1 MPRVFGQSVSPELT
15 IPKKETEMSRIVYVN
30 GEYLPEED
38 AKISVFDR
46 GFLFADGVYE
56 VSAVIGG
63 KLVDNEAHMARL
75 QRSMNELKI
84 TPPASADEITAI
96 MEEMVAR
103 NDIDEGLVYLQVTRG
118 AADRDFAFPTDATPS
133 LIMFTQKKTLS
144 ENPTAEKGI
153 SVITVPDIRWKR
165 RDIKTV
171 GLLPASMAKQAALDA
186 GAGDA
191 WFVEDGVVNEG
202 SSNNA
207 FIVTDDGKI
216 VTRHL
221 GNEILH
227 GITRKAVM
235 ELARRENLEIEERP
249 FTPEE
254 AAEARE
260 AFSTSASAFVMPVIK
275 IDGHI
280 LGNGVPGPVTEKLRK
295 LYIEMA
301 KAG

>member
-1 MPRVFGQSVSPELT
+1 
-15 IPKKETEMSRIVYVN
+15 MSRIVYVN

-56 VSAVIGG
+56 VSAVIDG
-63 KLVDNEAHMARL
+63 KLIDNEAHLARL
-75 QRSMNELKI
+75 KRSMSELKM
-84 TPPASADEITAI
+84 TPPATGDEIIAI
-96 MEEMVAR
+96 MEQMVER
-103 NDIDEGLVYLQVTRG
+103 NGIDEGLVYLQVTRG
-118 AADRDFAFPTDATPS
+118 AADRDFAMPTDATPS
-133 LIMFTQKKTLS
+133 LVMFTQKKTLTK
-144 ENPTAEKGI
+144 NPVADKGI

-171 GLLPASMAKQAALDA
+171 ALLPASLAKQAALDA
-186 GAGDA
+186 GANDA
-191 WFVEDGVVNEG
+191 WFVEDGFVNEG

-207 FIVTDDGKI
+207 FIVTEDGKI
-216 VTRHL
+216 ITRHL

-235 ELARRENLEIEERP
+235 ELAKRENLEIEERP

-254 AAEARE
+254 AYDARE

-275 IDGHI
+275 IDDHT
-280 LGNGVPGPVTEKLRK
+280 LGNGVPGPVTDKLRK

>member
-1 MPRVFGQSVSPELT
+1 
-15 IPKKETEMSRIVYVN
+15 MSRIVYVN

-56 VSAVIGG
+56 VSAVING
-63 KLVDNEAHMARL
+63 KLVDNDAHMARL
-75 QRSMNELKI
+75 SRSLGELKL
-84 TPPASADEITAI
+84 TPPASTDEIAEI
-96 MEEMVAR
+96 MQEMVKR

-118 AADRDFAFPTDATPS
+118 AADRDFAFPKDATPS
-133 LIMFTQKKTLS
+133 LVMFTQKKKLLDT
-144 ENPTAEKGI
+144 PAAKTGVA
-153 SVITVPDIRWKR
+153 VMTVPDIRWKR

-186 GAGDA
+186 GVNDA
-191 WFVEDGVVNEG
+191 WFVEDGFVNEG
-202 SSNNA
+202 TSNNA
-207 FIVTDDGKI
+207 FIVTESGKI
-216 VTRHL
+216 ITRHL

-235 ELARRENLEIEERP
+235 ELVKRENLEIEERP

-254 AAEARE
+254 AYEARE
-260 AFSTSASAFVMPVIK
+260 AFVTSASAFVMPVIK
-275 IDGHI
+275 IDGHV
-280 LGNGVPGPVTEKLRK
+280 LGNGVPGPVVEKLRQ

-301 KAG
+301 KEG

>member
-1 MPRVFGQSVSPELT
+1 
-15 IPKKETEMSRIVYVN
+15 MSRIVYVN

-63 KLVDNEAHMARL
+63 KLVDNDAHLTRL
-75 QRSMNELKI
+75 ARSMSELKM
-84 TPPASADEITAI
+84 TPPASGEEITEI
-96 MEEMVAR
+96 MQEMVKR
-103 NDIDEGLVYLQVTRG
+103 NGIDEGLVYLQVTRG
-118 AADRDFAFPTDATPS
+118 AADRDFAMPTDATPS
-133 LIMFTQKKTLS
+133 LVMFTQKKSLTQ
-144 ENPTAEKGI
+144 NPTADKGI
-153 SVITVPDIRWKR
+153 SVITVPDIRWQR

-171 GLLPASMAKQAALDA
+171 ALLPASMAKQAALDA

-191 WFVEDGVVNEG
+191 WFVEDGFVNEG

-207 FIVTDDGKI
+207 FIVTEDGKI
-216 VTRHL
+216 ITRHL

-235 ELARRENLEIEERP
+235 ELAKRENLEIEERP
-249 FTPEE
+249 FTPDE
-254 AAEARE
+254 AYDARE

-275 IDGHI
+275 IDDHT
-280 LGNGVPGPVTEKLRK
+280 LGNGVPGPVTDKLRK